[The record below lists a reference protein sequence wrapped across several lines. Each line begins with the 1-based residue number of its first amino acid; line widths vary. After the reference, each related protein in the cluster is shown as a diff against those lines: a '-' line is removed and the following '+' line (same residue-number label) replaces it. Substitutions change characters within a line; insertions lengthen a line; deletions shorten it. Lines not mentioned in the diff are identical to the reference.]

1 MGLVLNIVGVLA
13 MSKGMVEYTSILTG
27 DKKLEGAKR
36 RYVNIKNVYKQAH
49 ELNKEQ
55 K

>member
-1 MGLVLNIVGVLA
+1 MGLVLNIVGVFA

-27 DKKLEGAKR
+27 DKKLQAASA
-36 RYVNIKNVYKQAH
+36 RYTNIRNVYKQAH